1 MKKYLAALAT
11 TAAISTTPQAFAVGD
26 TLEVKGTI
34 TPVACT
40 PTFSN
45 GGLIDIGKI
54 SSSQLKQ
61 DQNTKVGDAHP
72 MQLTIAC
79 DGKISFAL
87 KPTDNTGN
95 SSPVGQFA
103 FGLGLTP
110 KNEKLGFFVP
120 SVTKVTA
127 DTAEGEAIEST
138 DGLSWAKATAAKPG
152 YFLSFTTTGGSL
164 PIDAKDVTYDF
175 TVDTFIA
182 RADSL
187 DLTDEIAFEGSAT
200 FDVVYY

>member
-26 TLEVKGTI
+26 TLEVKGII

-45 GGLIDIGKI
+45 GGLIDIAKI
-54 SSSQLKQ
+54 SSSKLSQTS
-61 DQNTKVGDAHP
+61 NTLVGEHP
-72 MQLTIAC
+72 MKLVIAC
-79 DGKISFAL
+79 DGEISFAL
-87 KPTDNTGN
+87 KPTDNTGD
-95 SSPVGQFA
+95 SSPVGPVA

-110 KNEKLGFFVP
+110 KDEKLGFFVP
-120 SVTKVTA
+120 NVTKVTA
-127 DTAEGEAIEST
+127 DAAEAEAIEST
-138 DGLSWAKATAAKPG
+138 DELSWVKATAAKPG
-152 YFLSFTTTGGSL
+152 HFLSFTTTGGSL
-164 PIDAKDVTYDF
+164 PIKATDVTYDF
-175 TVDTFIA
+175 KVDTFIA

-187 DLTDEIAFEGSAT
+187 DLTDEITFEGSAT